1 MQRFVPVKRH
11 STVPGTT
18 YELLNASVFLLQLH
32 LQKLPHLRKQNSHLL
47 AKTKFLRGR
56 PQSSVA
62 DLRNFGTDPDLD
74 PGFHTSD

>member
-1 MQRFVPVKRH
+1 MQSFVSVKRH

-18 YELLNASVFLLQLH
+18 YELQNASVFLLQFH

-47 AKTKFLRGR
+47 AKTKFLRGL
-56 PQSSVA
+56 SSVA

-74 PGFHTSD
+74 PGFRTSD